1 MLKLNLNRAVLTC
14 CSAAALLVTQATRA
28 DDDFAPVKERIA
40 KALQETNVPSISV
53 AVVRDGKIV
62 WEEGFGWADRENR
75 VQASEHTLYSV
86 ASVSKP
92 ITATGLMVL
101 VERKQIDLDKPIN
114 DYLGNAKLVAR
125 VGDAAGA
132 TVRRVANHSSG
143 LPLHYQ
149 FFYADQSYHP

>member
-1 MLKLNLNRAVLTC
+1 MVRQGARSMLKLKPNRALFTC
-14 CSAAALLVTQATRA
+14 SITAALFVTQRTRA
-28 DDDFAPVKERIA
+28 DDNFAPVKERIA

-101 VERKQIDLDKPIN
+101 
-114 DYLGNAKLVAR
+114 
-125 VGDAAGA
+125 
-132 TVRRVANHSSG
+132 
-143 LPLHYQ
+143 
-149 FFYADQSYHP
+149 

>member
-1 MLKLNLNRAVLTC
+1 MLKLKSNRALLT
-14 CSAAALLVTQATRA
+14 SFIAASLLATQATRA
-28 DDDFAPVKERIA
+28 DDDFAPVKQRIA
-40 KALQETNVPSISV
+40 KALHDTNVPSVSV

-114 DYLGNAKLVAR
+114 DYLGSAKLVAR

-132 TVRRVANHSSG
+132 TVRR
-143 LPLHYQ
+143 
-149 FFYADQSYHP
+149 